1 MGKTLLII
9 PVFHSE
15 AEMGSVKHEMK
26 GMSEKTF
33 GREKWERHKKYVKA
47 FWEEVETSLEKRLNR
62 VDISKVRIYQDGQV
76 VDGYFGRKI
85 VEEIASAGSKNH
97 QIILGLVKK
106 GAVLMKTE
114 SFELLKE
121 EYAFIKRIIGAK
133 KPRDAEVAAAVYE
146 KRKNSLLKERDGYI
160 AKSIEKTLKNGEFGL
175 LFIGAT
181 HNVESELPPSIS
193 VEYLEDV
200 KDISSDL
207 LEMLREAGKLRNRKF
222 FG

>member
-1 MGKTLLII
+1 MVKKLLII

-26 GMSEKTF
+26 GISEKTF
-33 GREKWERHKKYVKA
+33 GREKWERHRKYVKN
-47 FWEEVETSLEKRLNR
+47 FWEKVETSLEKRLNK
-62 VDISKVRIYQDGQV
+62 VDISKVKIYQDGQV

-121 EYAFIKRIIGAK
+121 EYTFIKRIMGK
-133 KPRDAEVAAAVYE
+133 KSRDAEVAAAVYK
-146 KRKNSLLKERDGYI
+146 KRKDSLLKERDRYI
-160 AKSIEKTLKNGEFGL
+160 AKNIEKTLKNGEFGI

-181 HNVESELPPSIS
+181 HNVESQLPSSIS

-200 KDISSDL
+200 RDISSNL
-207 LEMLREAGKLRNRKF
+207 LEMLKGAGRRT
-222 FG
+222 

>member
-1 MGKTLLII
+1 MVKKLLII

-26 GMSEKTF
+26 GISEKTF
-33 GREKWERHKKYVKA
+33 GREKWERHRKYVKE
-47 FWEEVETSLEKRLNR
+47 FWEKVENSLEKRLKK
-62 VDISKVRIYQDGQV
+62 VDISKVRVYQDGQV

-85 VEEIASAGSKNH
+85 VEEIAFAGSKNH

-106 GAVLMKTE
+106 GAVLIKTE

-121 EYAFIKRIIGAK
+121 EYVFIKKIMGAK
-133 KPRDAEVAAAVYE
+133 KHRDASAAAAVYE
-146 KRKNSLLKERDGYI
+146 KRKNSLLKERDRYI
-160 AKSIEKTLKNGEFGL
+160 AKNIDKTLKNGELGI

-181 HNVESELPPSIS
+181 HNVESELPLNIS

-200 KDISSDL
+200 KDISSEL
-207 LEMLREAGKLRNRKF
+207 LKTLKDAGRRT
-222 FG
+222 

>member
-1 MGKTLLII
+1 MVKKLLII

-26 GMSEKTF
+26 GISEKTF
-33 GREKWERHKKYVKA
+33 GREKWERHMEYVKE
-47 FWEEVETSLEKRLNR
+47 FWKKVEASLEKRLNR

-97 QIILGLVKK
+97 QIILGLVKN

-121 EYAFIKRIIGAK
+121 EYAFIKRIMGAE
-133 KPRDAEVAAAVYE
+133 KPRDAEVAAAVYK
-146 KRKNSLLKERDGYI
+146 KRKDGLLQERDRYI
-160 AKSIEKTLKNGEFGL
+160 AKNIDKTLKNGEFGI

-181 HNVESELPPSIS
+181 HNVESELPSSIK

-200 KDISSDL
+200 KDISSEL
-207 LEMLREAGKLRNRKF
+207 LEMLKSAGRT
-222 FG
+222 